1 MKTLRIVPFI
11 AIFITFTQ
19 FGFAQKQATETLKIA
34 GECGMCKK
42 KIETA
47 AKDAG
52 ATYAVWNTDSK
63 ILTVKYNSQS
73 TNSAKIQQKIADAG
87 YDTPKFRAADEAY
100 NNLEQCCQ
108 YDRQPANTD
117 NKNVAMQC
125 EMKDGKCVNE
135 AACKDKGCCAD
146 PAKCKDMGCGGNGM
160 SMNGKM
166 NMGQKNTGGKMAMNC
181 SDDKSCCQK
190 KTGQ

>member
-1 MKTLRIVPFI
+1 MKTIRIIPFI
-11 AIFITFTQ
+11 AILTTLAHL
-19 FGFAQKQATETLKIA
+19 GFAQKEISETLKVS

-42 KIETA
+42 KIEKA

-63 ILTVKYNSQS
+63 ILTVKYSSQS
-73 TNSAKIQQKIADAG
+73 TNSEKIQQKIADAG
-87 YDTPKFRAADEAY
+87 YDTPKFRATDEAY
-100 NNLEQCCQ
+100 NKLEQCCQ
-108 YDRQPANTD
+108 YDRQPAATD
-117 NKNVAMQC
+117 NKDATMQC

-135 AACKDKGCCAD
+135 AACKDKSCCKD
-146 PAKCKDMGCGGNGM
+146 PEKCKDMGCNGNGM

-166 NMGQKNTGGKMAMNC
+166 NMQKNANGKMAMNC